1 MKKLIFG
8 CLFFLACQWA
18 MAQQSE
24 FTVTLSADT
33 IGLNNRLE
41 VTFTLKNAQGKNFEA
56 PVFEG
61 FRLLGG
67 PNTSSQFSMVN
78 GEVTRQISYTYVLQ
92 PSEPG
97 LWYIQPASIAVE
109 GKTLETTLKEV
120 WVLADRES
128 PPPSRS
134 PAPEPKKNRPITKM

>member
-1 MKKLIFG
+1 MLPCG
-8 CLFFLACQWA
+8 WA
-18 MAQQSE
+18 LAQQAD

-67 PNTSSQFSMVN
+67 PNTSSQFSMIN
-78 GEVTRQISYTYVLQ
+78 GEVTRSISYTYVLE
-92 PSEPG
+92 PREPG
-97 LWYIQPASIAVE
+97 QFYIQPASIVAE
-109 GKTLETTLKEV
+109 GKVLETSLKEV
-120 WVLADRES
+120 WVFAGEGETA
-128 PPPSRS
+128 PPP
-134 PAPEPKKNRPITKM
+134 PPQPVATPKKSRPITKM